1 MPRRQP
7 GPRLA
12 EAGVPENCILMG
24 VIGRPHGVRGLL
36 RVTSYAEDL
45 AVYGPL
51 SDAKGR
57 RFVVRPRGAG
67 VAEIAEIVGDA
78 EVKVADRAAAERLTN
93 TRLYVERGQLPEP
106 EADEFYLVDLI
117 GMTAV
122 DATGL
127 SLGTVSAVHDYG
139 AGVSLEIARYGAPP
153 LLVPFTRACVP
164 DVDVGAGRLRVDP
177 PAEIETGADQNLPPP
192 LAGGGRG
199 RGEQATRGDGESDP
213 SPQPP
218 PAGGAGGLGCATA
231 RLHDDTDG
239 ACT

>member
-1 MPRRQP
+1 MPESR
-7 GPRLA
+7 
-12 EAGVPENCILMG
+12 ILMG

-67 VAEIAEIVGDA
+67 VAEVAEIVGDA
-78 EVKVADRAAAERLTN
+78 EAKVADRAAAERLTN
-93 TRLYVERGQLPEP
+93 TRLYVERERLPEP
-106 EADEFYLVDLI
+106 EPDEFYLVDLI
-117 GMTAV
+117 GLTAIDGAGV
-122 DATGL
+122 A
-127 SLGTVSAVHDYG
+127 LGTVSAVHDYG
-139 AGVSLEIARYGAPP
+139 AGVSLEIARDGAPP

-164 DVDVGAGRLRVDP
+164 DVDVAAGRLRVEP
-177 PAEIETGADQNLPPP
+177 PAEIETGADQIL
-192 LAGGGRG
+192 
-199 RGEQATRGDGESDP
+199 
-213 SPQPP
+213 PP
-218 PAGGAGGLGCATA
+218 PAGGGGGLGYATA

>member
-1 MPRRQP
+1 M
-7 GPRLA
+7 
-12 EAGVPENCILMG
+12 PENRILMG

-45 AVYGPL
+45 AVYRPL

-67 VAEIAEIVGDA
+67 VAEIAEIVGDV

-93 TRLYVERGQLPEP
+93 TRLYVERERLPEP
-106 EADEFYLVDLI
+106 EPDEFYLVDLI
-117 GMTAV
+117 GLTAIDGAGV
-122 DATGL
+122 A
-127 SLGTVSAVHDYG
+127 LGTVSAVHDYG
-139 AGVSLEIARYGAPP
+139 AGVSLEIARDGAPP

-164 DVDVGAGRLRVDP
+164 DVDVAAGRLRVEP
-177 PAEIETGADQNLPPP
+177 PAEIETGADQIL
-192 LAGGGRG
+192 
-199 RGEQATRGDGESDP
+199 
-213 SPQPP
+213 PP
-218 PAGGAGGLGCATA
+218 PAGGGGGLGYATA

>member
-1 MPRRQP
+1 VPRPLPGRRQ
-7 GPRLA
+7 A
-12 EAGVPENCILMG
+12 EAWVPENRILMG

-36 RVTSYAEDL
+36 RVTSYTEDL

-67 VAEIAEIVGDA
+67 VAEIAEIVGGA

-93 TRLYVERGQLPEP
+93 TRLYVEREQLPEP

-117 GMTAV
+117 GLTAV
-122 DATGL
+122 DVSGA

-139 AGVSLEIARYGAPP
+139 AGVSLEITRGGAPP

-164 DVDVGAGRLRVDP
+164 DVDVVAGRLRVEP
-177 PAEIETGADQNLPPP
+177 PAEIHSEPDSRVMTGHVSAIPTWTGD
-192 LAGGGRG
+192 ATDGRDTPG
-199 RGEQATRGDGESDP
+199 
-213 SPQPP
+213 
-218 PAGGAGGLGCATA
+218 
-231 RLHDDTDG
+231 HDDLR
-239 ACT
+239 

>member
-1 MPRRQP
+1 
-7 GPRLA
+7 
-12 EAGVPENCILMG
+12 VPENRILMG

-36 RVTSYAEDL
+36 RITSYAEDL

-78 EVKVADRAAAERLTN
+78 EVKVADRTVAERLTN
-93 TRLYVERGQLPEP
+93 TRLYVERAQLPEP

-117 GMTAV
+117 GLTAV
-122 DATGL
+122 DSAGL
-127 SLGTVSAVHDYG
+127 FLGTVSAVHDYG
-139 AGVSLEIARYGAPP
+139 AGVSLEIARDDASP

-164 DVDVGAGRLRVDP
+164 DVDVGAGCLRVEP
-177 PAEIETGADQNLPPP
+177 PADIGPGADQILPPP
-192 LAGGGRG
+192 LVGGGRG
-199 RGEQATRGDGESDP
+199 RGEQATRDGSETDP

-218 PAGGAGGLGCATA
+218 PARGGGGLGCTAA
-231 RLHDDTDG
+231 RLDDDTDG

>member
-1 MPRRQP
+1 
-7 GPRLA
+7 
-12 EAGVPENCILMG
+12 VPENRILMG

-67 VAEIAEIVGDA
+67 VAEIAEIVGGA
-78 EVKVADRAAAERLTN
+78 EIKVADRAAAERLTN
-93 TRLYVERGQLPEP
+93 TRLYVERAQLPEP
-106 EADEFYLVDLI
+106 EPDEFYLADLI
-117 GMTAV
+117 GLSAI
-122 DATGL
+122 DAAGA

-139 AGVSLEIARYGAPP
+139 AGVSLEIARDDAPP

-164 DVDVGAGRLRVDP
+164 DVDVAASQLRVQP
-177 PAEIETGADQNLPPP
+177 PAEIDTGAEGSAMSRQISPPP
-192 LAGGGRG
+192 LAGVG
-199 RGEQATRGDGESDP
+199 RGEPTTRDGSESSP

-218 PAGGAGGLGCATA
+218 PARGGGGLRSTA
-231 RLHDDTDG
+231 AHLHDDADG
-239 ACT
+239 PCT

>member
-1 MPRRQP
+1 
-7 GPRLA
+7 
-12 EAGVPENCILMG
+12 VPESRILMG

-67 VAEIAEIVGDA
+67 VAEVAEIVGDA
-78 EVKVADRAAAERLTN
+78 EAKVADRAAAERLTN
-93 TRLYVERGQLPEP
+93 TRLYVERERLPEP
-106 EADEFYLVDLI
+106 EPDEFYLVDLI
-117 GMTAV
+117 GLTAIDGAGV
-122 DATGL
+122 A
-127 SLGTVSAVHDYG
+127 LGTVSAVHDYG
-139 AGVSLEIARYGAPP
+139 AGVSLEIARDGAPP

-164 DVDVGAGRLRVDP
+164 DVDVAAGRLRVEP
-177 PAEIETGADQNLPPP
+177 PAEIETGADQIL
-192 LAGGGRG
+192 
-199 RGEQATRGDGESDP
+199 
-213 SPQPP
+213 PP
-218 PAGGAGGLGCATA
+218 PAGGGGGLGYATA